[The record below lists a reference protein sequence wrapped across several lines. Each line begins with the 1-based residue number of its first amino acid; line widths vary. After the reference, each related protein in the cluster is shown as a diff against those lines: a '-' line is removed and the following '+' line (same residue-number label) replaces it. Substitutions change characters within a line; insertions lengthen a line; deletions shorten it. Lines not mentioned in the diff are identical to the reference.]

1 MDPSQPLSPVD
12 ANLQVILIIHL
23 MIVILTV
30 ICRFKNPAELSLG
43 WEINNRQHYIHYEF
57 L

>member
-23 MIVILTV
+23 ENVMKTV
-30 ICRFKNPAELSLG
+30 ICRFENPAEL
-43 WEINNRQHYIHYEF
+43 F
-57 L
+57 LSG